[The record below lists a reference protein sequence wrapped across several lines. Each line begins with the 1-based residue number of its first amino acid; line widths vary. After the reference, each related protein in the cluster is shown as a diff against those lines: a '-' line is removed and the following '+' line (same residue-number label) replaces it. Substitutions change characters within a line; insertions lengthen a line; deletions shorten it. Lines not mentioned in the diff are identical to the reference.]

1 MYYTTLKP
9 ITTTKIA
16 IFAPV
21 AALMLITT
29 SMIAVIIQVA
39 HALTRYFNCT
49 REAANKTRQLTIQ
62 DIHYC
67 YDKAFP
73 RSGH

>member
-1 MYYTTLKP
+1 MYYITLKP

-29 SMIAVIIQVA
+29 SMIAVIIQPA

-49 REAANKTRQLTIQ
+49 RDQIKRTNLQYKI
-62 DIHYC
+62 
-67 YDKAFP
+67 
-73 RSGH
+73 

>member
-1 MYYTTLKP
+1 
-9 ITTTKIA
+9 
-16 IFAPV
+16 
-21 AALMLITT
+21 MLITT
-29 SMIAVIIQVA
+29 SMIAVIIQPA

-49 REAANKTRQLTIQ
+49 AETANKTHQLTIQ

>member
-1 MYYTTLKP
+1 MYYITLKP

-29 SMIAVIIQVA
+29 SMIAVIIQPA

-49 REAANKTRQLTIQ
+49 RDCK
-62 DIHYC
+62 
-67 YDKAFP
+67 
-73 RSGH
+73 

>member
-9 ITTTKIA
+9 ITTKIA

-29 SMIAVIIQVA
+29 SMIAVIIQPA

-49 REAANKTRQLTIQ
+49 TETANKTHQLTIQ
-62 DIHYC
+62 DINYC

-73 RSGH
+73 RSGL